1 MSEPEQPIP
10 IRGRPRRKVDTE
22 PLSLQLDPA
31 TARMLEALEIYGRV
45 GTTKPEIVLYI
56 LRSWLW
62 ENESRLRASIQSKE
76 APFGAVQESE

>member
-1 MSEPEQPIP
+1 MSETEQPIP
-10 IRGRPRRKVDTE
+10 IRGRPKRKVDTE

-31 TARMLEALEIYGRV
+31 TARMLEALEAYGRV

-62 ENESRLRASIQSKE
+62 ENEQRLRAAIQSKE
-76 APFGAVQESE
+76 TPFGVLQDPE

>member
-10 IRGRPRRKVDTE
+10 IRGRPKRKVDTE
-22 PLSLQLDPA
+22 PLNLQLDPT

-62 ENESRLRASIQSKE
+62 ENESRLRAAIQSKE
-76 APFGAVQESE
+76 TPFGVVQESE